1 MEIVEVVEAGL
12 LTTVQDLGRFG
23 YQRYGVP
30 VSGAMDP
37 YALRLVNTLLGN
49 QEDAAALEITLVGP
63 KLKFLADT
71 CIAMGGADLAPRL
84 SGQATPTW
92 CVLKVDAG
100 SLLTFDGPTAG
111 LRAYVAVVG
120 GFDVPVV
127 MGSRSTYIRAALG
140 GHEGRVL
147 KPGDRLSALPDA
159 HSVPP
164 IGTRLP
170 QQLTLA
176 HGRKH
181 QLRVIMGPQDDL
193 FEQQGIETFL
203 GSSYT
208 VSRQS
213 DRVGYRLEGE
223 AIKHLRGAD
232 IVSDGIPFGAVQVTG
247 DGQPVILM
255 ADRGSTGG
263 YTKIATV
270 ISSDLGRVS
279 QSMPGVELTFNA
291 VTLEEAHEAL
301 REQEKGLHD
310 LRGLVEESR
319 QKGPLRPRVTIN
331 GEAFE
336 VSTQEGGPLTQVET
350 LDGQSVTARRTV
362 TATVDGQAYTF
373 EVEVQEPR

>member
-1 MEIVEVVEAGL
+1 MEIIEVVEGGL
-12 LTTVQDLGRFG
+12 FTTVQDPGRFG

-49 QEDAAALEITLVGP
+49 EEDAAALEITLVGP
-63 KLKFLADT
+63 KLRFLGET
-71 CIAMGGADLAPRL
+71 YIALGGADLVPSLDGRPV
-84 SGQATPTW
+84 STW
-92 CVLKVDAG
+92 FVLKAAGG
-100 SLLTFDGPTAG
+100 SLLTFDGPMAG
-111 LRAYVAVVG
+111 MRAYLAVVG

-127 MGSRSTYIRAALG
+127 MGSRSTYVRAALG

-159 HSVPP
+159 HNVSPV
-164 IGTRLP
+164 GTRLL
-170 QQLTLA
+170 QQIIPA
-176 HGRKH
+176 YGHEH
-181 QLRVIMGPQDDL
+181 QLRVVMGPQDDL

-203 GSSYT
+203 SSTYT

-232 IVSDGIPFGAVQVTG
+232 IISDGIPFGAVQVTG

-255 ADRGSTGG
+255 ADRGATGG

-279 QSMPGVELTFNA
+279 QAIPGDKLTFKA

-301 REQEKGLHD
+301 REQEKGLQD

-319 QKGPLRPRVTIN
+319 QKGPLRPRVTIS

-336 VSTQEGGPLTQVET
+336 VSTQEGGSLTQVEA
-350 LDGQSVTARRTV
+350 LDGQSVTVRRTI
-362 TATVDGQAYTF
+362 TATVDGQVYTF
-373 EVEVQEPR
+373 DVEVQEPR